1 MIHTQGCLVA
11 FVSIKPGVRML
22 PCLGLALAASA
33 LGCTTKAPAVTEA
46 PAPPVHVATLRTE
59 AVTPISTAT
68 AEILANRQSNL
79 RSETAGRVVDVL
91 VEAGDRAKEGQV
103 LLRLDVGRPASAAQA
118 ANAAVAQSEA
128 RLNQAQREQARTKSL
143 VQTGGLPEQ
152 RLDDAE
158 DSVRLASAA
167 RDAARAQARLARR
180 GLTEAVIRA
189 PFGGTVVERTVEL
202 GEYLGPGSPLLTL
215 ADTSLLKARVL
226 LDPREAIDVAVGS
239 KASIS
244 VYARPG
250 EMFGGR
256 VVRVGEVID
265 PRTRRLPVEVE
276 LDDHDGRLRPGLVAR
291 FAVET
296 GEPRMVMRV
305 PLEGVF
311 ERFGSQHV
319 YVIEDGVAERRAIV
333 LGLVGAGFAEV
344 TEGLEPGETVV
355 VKGVTRVVAGSKVQ
369 VVPRD
374 AVAGAPAEQAATP

>member
-1 MIHTQGCLVA
+1 MIQTQGSLVTFFSSPSR
-11 FVSIKPGVRML
+11 FVLLSSL
-22 PCLGLALAASA
+22 SLSAAA
-33 LGCTTKAPAVTEA
+33 AAAAGIGCTGTAPAAVEA
-46 PAPPVHVATLRTE
+46 PPPPVHAATIEPE

-68 AEILANRQSNL
+68 AEILANRQSNM

-91 VEAGDRAKEGQV
+91 VEAGDRAEEGQV

-118 ANAAVAQSEA
+118 ANAAVAQSQA
-128 RLNQAQREQARTKSL
+128 RLSQAEREQARTKKL

-158 DSVRLASAA
+158 DAVRLASAA
-167 RDAARAQARLARR
+167 RDAARAEARLARR
-180 GLTEAVIRA
+180 GLTDAVVRA
-189 PFGGTVVERTVEL
+189 PFGGTIVERAVEL
-202 GEYLGPGSPLLTL
+202 GEYLAPGSPLLTL

-226 LDPREAIDVAVGS
+226 LDPREAIDVSVGS
-239 KASIS
+239 KALIS

-250 EMFGGR
+250 EVFAGK

-265 PRTRRLPVEVE
+265 PRTRRLPVEIE
-276 LDDHDGRLRPGLVAR
+276 IDDHDGRLRPGLVAR

-296 GEPRMVMRV
+296 GEPKMVIRV

-319 YVIEDGVAERRAIV
+319 YVIEDGIAQRRTVV

-344 TEGLEPGETVV
+344 TEGIEPGETVV
-355 VKGVTRVVAGSKVQ
+355 IKGVNRVVDGSKVQ
-369 VVPRD
+369 VVP
-374 AVAGAPAEQAATP
+374 AEEP

>member
-11 FVSIKPGVRML
+11 FVSISPGVRML
-22 PCLGLALAASA
+22 PWLCLALAAPA
-33 LGCTTKAPAVTEA
+33 LGCTAPPPAPTEA
-46 PAPPVHVATLRTE
+46 PAPPVHAATIVPE

-68 AEILANRQSNL
+68 AEILANRQANL

-91 VEAGDRAKEGQV
+91 VESGDRAKEGQV
-103 LLRLDVGRPASAAQA
+103 LLRLDIGRPVSAAQA

-167 RDAARAQARLARR
+167 RDAARAEARLARR
-180 GLTEAVIRA
+180 GLTEAVVRA

-202 GEYLGPGSPLLTL
+202 GEYLAPGSPLLTL

-239 KASIS
+239 KVVIS

-250 EMFGGR
+250 EMFGGS

-291 FAVET
+291 FTVET
-296 GEPRMVMRV
+296 GEPKMVMRV

-311 ERFGSQHV
+311 ERFGSQHL
-319 YVIEDGVAERRAIV
+319 YVIKDGVAQRRAIV

-344 TEGLEPGETVV
+344 TRGLEPGETVV
-355 VKGVTRVVAGSKVQ
+355 IKGVTRVVDGSKVQ
-369 VVPRD
+369 VVPQD
-374 AVAGAPAEQAATP
+374 AVAGSSAEQTSTP

>member
-1 MIHTQGCLVA
+1 MIQTQGSLVTFFSSPSR
-11 FVSIKPGVRML
+11 FVLLSSL
-22 PCLGLALAASA
+22 SLAAAAASA
-33 LGCTTKAPAVTEA
+33 AGIGCTETAPAAVEA
-46 PAPPVHVATLRTE
+46 PPPPVHAATIEPE

-68 AEILANRQSNL
+68 AEILANRQSNM

-91 VEAGDRAKEGQV
+91 VEAGDRAEEGQV

-118 ANAAVAQSEA
+118 ANAAVAQSQA
-128 RLNQAQREQARTKSL
+128 RLSQAEREQARTKKL

-158 DSVRLASAA
+158 DAVRLAWAA
-167 RDAARAQARLARR
+167 RDAARAEARLARR
-180 GLTEAVIRA
+180 GLTDAVVRA
-189 PFGGTVVERTVEL
+189 PFGGTIVERAVEL
-202 GEYLGPGSPLLTL
+202 GEYLAPGSPLLTL

-226 LDPREAIDVAVGS
+226 LDPREAIDVSVGS
-239 KASIS
+239 KAVIS

-250 EMFGGR
+250 EVFAGK

-265 PRTRRLPVEVE
+265 PRTRRLPVEIE
-276 LDDHDGRLRPGLVAR
+276 IDDHDGRLRPGLVAR

-296 GEPRMVMRV
+296 GEPKMVIRV

-319 YVIEDGVAERRAIV
+319 YVIEDGIAQRRTVV

-344 TEGLEPGETVV
+344 TEGIEPGETVV
-355 VKGVTRVVAGSKVQ
+355 IKGVNRVVDGSKVQ
-369 VVPRD
+369 VVP
-374 AVAGAPAEQAATP
+374 AEEP